1 MRPTPEDLA
10 KRFLRREYEHLS
22 TRERRVI
29 DAVLA
34 RIAVSRDVGRE
45 FEDQRSLGE
54 RTADRIAAFGGSWPF
69 ILICFG
75 ALLAW
80 ILVNTWWL
88 GRARA
93 FDPYPFILLNLAL
106 SMLAALQA
114 PVIMMSQ
121 NRQASKDRL
130 DAAHDYEVNL
140 KAEIEIRRLHDKLDE
155 LQRVRWTELMSIQEQ
170 QTALLRELASDR
182 R

>member
-1 MRPTPEDLA
+1 MRSTPEDLA

-45 FEDQRSLGE
+45 FEDQRTFGE
-54 RTADRIAAFGGSWPF
+54 RVADRIATFGGSWSF

-75 ALLAW
+75 ALLVW
-80 ILVNTWWL
+80 ILVNAWLL
-88 GRARA
+88 GRDRA
-93 FDPYPFILLNLAL
+93 FDPYPFILLNLVL

-121 NRQASKDRL
+121 NRQAVKDRL
-130 DAAHDYEVNL
+130 DASHDYEVNL
-140 KAEIEIRRLHDKLDE
+140 KAEIEIRRLHDKVDE
-155 LQRVRWTELMSIQEQ
+155 LQRVRWVELLNIQEQ
-170 QTALLRELASDR
+170 QTALLRELLAGR